1 MNKALVYAK
10 SKYVRTSVKKTR
22 PVLDLVRGKDV
33 NEAKKILRFHPAKP
47 AKLLL
52 KTLNSAVSN
61 ARHNLDLNEKNLY
74 ISELY
79 VNEGPTMK
87 HGQFVGRGRFNPI
100 LKRTSHIVVGL
111 SERDKK

>member
-10 SKYVRTSVKKTR
+10 SKYIRTSVKKTR
-22 PVLDLVRGKDV
+22 PVMDLVRGKDIV
-33 NEAKKILRFHPAKP
+33 EARRVLRFHQTKP
-47 AKLLL
+47 AKLVL
-52 KTLNSAVSN
+52 KTLNSAVAN

-87 HGQFVGRGRFNPI
+87 HGQFVGRGRFNPL

-111 SERDKK
+111 SERSDK